1 MNIKEVEP
9 SVISTLANYYH
20 CIYLF
25 KIDLVTLLSEK
36 TNKINNKINMNN
48 INEYIT
54 PSTEIVNFVF
64 NEIRST
70 MNVIPDPVL

>member
-1 MNIKEVEP
+1 
-9 SVISTLANYYH
+9 
-20 CIYLF
+20 
-25 KIDLVTLLSEK
+25 
-36 TNKINNKINMNN
+36 MNN